1 LVAVSPAG
9 TAAARRRSPGHS
21 ATESENA
28 MAKHAVAAITL
39 AFGLVAA
46 SDAFADRAPTPEE
59 RSRIESVLRAEGF
72 QRWDD
77 IELDDGVWEVD
88 DAVGPDGREYDL
100 KLDPNTFAIIER
112 KPD

>member
-1 LVAVSPAG
+1 MPRLAG
-9 TAAARRRSPGHS
+9 
-21 ATESENA
+21 
-28 MAKHAVAAITL
+28 AVAL
-39 AFGLVAA
+39 ACALALA
-46 SDAFADRAPTPEE
+46 TPALADRAPTPEE

-72 QRWDD
+72 SRWDD

-100 KLDPNTFAIIER
+100 KLDPNTLAILER

>member
-1 LVAVSPAG
+1 MPRLAG
-9 TAAARRRSPGHS
+9 
-21 ATESENA
+21 
-28 MAKHAVAAITL
+28 AVAL
-39 AFGLVAA
+39 ACALAL
-46 SDAFADRAPTPEE
+46 ADRAPTPEE

-72 QRWDD
+72 SRWDD

-100 KLDPNTFAIIER
+100 KLDPNTLAILER